1 MHSVTRTPRQAGKL
15 TGHKKTGGLWPPVPG
30 LAALPSVGHGG
41 EFTLGFL
48 AYITTRFGSGCIVLH
63 CLVSPPLLPGN
74 IPQPQV
80 SDSGG
85 HHLRS
90 EEHTS
95 ELQSRP
101 HLVCRLLLEKKKK

>member
-15 TGHKKTGGLWPPVPG
+15 TGHKKTGGLWTPVPG

-41 EFTLGFL
+41 ELTFGFL

-63 CLVSPPLLPGN
+63 CLISPPLLPGN

-80 SDSGG
+80 SDRGG
-85 HHLRS
+85 HHLV
-90 EEHTS
+90 
-95 ELQSRP
+95 RP
-101 HLVCRLLLEKKKK
+101 FKVFAGFGEVEIGRASCRER